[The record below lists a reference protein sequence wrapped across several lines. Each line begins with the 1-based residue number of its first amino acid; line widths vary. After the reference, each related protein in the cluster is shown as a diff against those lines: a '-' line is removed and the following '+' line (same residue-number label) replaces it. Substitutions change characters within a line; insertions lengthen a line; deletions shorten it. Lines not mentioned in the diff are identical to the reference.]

1 MDAQRLSNLIDHI
14 IADILL
20 QRKTRFAASEKPI
33 RVVISGEDLST
44 LSTTLNCLAALSRSG
59 YLLVMTFSCS
69 ASQSALQSA
78 CLAGLT
84 ERGIDVLCDSRYPS
98 ETEPDYCGF
107 YFPAL
112 SSNSLSKIALGI
124 RDNLVCHWALHA
136 LSKHKPTIMTRN
148 AECLSGAEG
157 LLPQALF
164 TRLTHYINTLKEYGF
179 TLADNAADT
188 GQASLTTSKLITL
201 KDIRQHPP
209 GHPLYIS
216 HNTLITPAARDEIRE
231 RGIVITPRHK
241 EDLCIWQKSPAH

>member
-1 MDAQRLSNLIDHI
+1 MNVQRLSNLIDRI

-20 QRKTRFAASEKPI
+20 QRKTRFAASAKAI

-44 LSTTLNCLAALSRSG
+44 LSATLACLAALNHSG

-84 ERGIDVLCDSRYPS
+84 ERGIDVLHDSRYPS
-98 ETEPDYCGF
+98 DTEHDYCGF

-112 SSNSLSKIALGI
+112 STNSLSKIALGI

-136 LSKHKPTIMTRN
+136 LSMHKPTIMTRN
-148 AECLSGAEG
+148 AECLSGET
-157 LLPQALF
+157 LLSPALF
-164 TRLTHYINTLKEYGF
+164 ARLTHYINTLKEYGF
-179 TLADNAADT
+179 TLADNAAAT
-188 GQASLTTSKLITL
+188 GLASLATSKLVTL
-201 KDIRQHPP
+201 KEIRQHPQ

-216 HNTLITPAARDEIRE
+216 HNTLITPAARDEIRD
-231 RGIVITPRHK
+231 RGIVITHRFR
-241 EDLCIWQKSPAH
+241 EDSCI